1 LIPPYKHHHELE
13 RLEALASYAVL
24 DTLSEPEFDDIT
36 LLASQ
41 ICEVPIA
48 LISFVD
54 GDLQWFKSR
63 VGIEAT
69 ETARDI
75 SFCGHAIHGS
85 ALFEINNAQEDIR
98 FFDNPL
104 VTGAPNI
111 RFYAGMPLV
120 TEEGHALGTL
130 CVIDQRPRT
139 LTDQQKASLAALA
152 RQVMKLL
159 ESRISVKKMAL
170 LTEEIDKKAALNI
183 ALLDSTEACIFSFS
197 MDGVVQK
204 FNLAGQKLLGY
215 SEDEVVGVASLATF
229 LDPVELHYRAQ
240 MVGSLPTTGKVDA
253 IKVVLAYEKLQKS
266 ETQEWVYVHK
276 NQSTFPV
283 ALTVS
288 AIEYENECVGF
299 VAIAQDISQ
308 QKANEYSLALANT
321 QFEASLEAI
330 SDMVWVKNLSGEYI
344 QCNRSFERCL
354 GIDKKDII
362 GKRDIDFFD
371 AESAEFYL
379 SKDLEAIESNFP
391 LLSEEWITFLDG
403 YHGLF
408 EVTKTATKDLNGK
421 AVGVMSI
428 AHDITQRKLTEL
440 KVRSHREAMLA
451 LNEIS
456 SDNKAKNYQEQI
468 SLGLKVACDYLGMMF
483 GVLSQVHRDATEIE
497 AQHSPEDTLYEG
509 LAYPLSDTYCALT
522 LESTDVV
529 FAQNM
534 AQSSYALEKC
544 YQLFGYQSFIGQQ
557 LIIDERLYGTLIF
570 YNYQPRYT
578 AFESVEIDFI
588 KLLSRWIINIIRRNQ
603 LVEKI
608 NFANERVNLALHGAD
623 LGLWDL
629 DLQTNKTFFN
639 DRWAEMLGYKLPELA
654 LNYETWTNLLHP
666 EDAKDAIKK
675 VNTLI
680 AGESTE
686 FNIEFRMRHKEGH
699 WIWVQDR
706 GRVVERDA
714 FGKPTRM
721 VGTHMDITE
730 RKRAED
736 EIRILAFYDSLT
748 NLPNRRLLIDR
759 LEHTLVTSARS
770 KSYGALIFID
780 LDNFKTL
787 NDTSGH
793 DKGDALLKQVAMRLL
808 SCLRDGDT
816 VARFGGD
823 EFVVMLDGL
832 DTQEPIAMHQ
842 VEKVGEKIIASLNQP
857 YDLGGQHYF
866 SSPTLGAT
874 LFNGQ
879 TDNVDDS
886 LKRADIAM
894 YQAKS
899 AGKNCLRFF
908 DHHIQSNL
916 LHKTKLEE
924 DLRQAI
930 DEDQFVLY
938 FQPQVNING
947 HITGAE
953 ALIRWHH
960 PQRGLVSPL
969 EFIPLAEETGLIIQL
984 GNWVLET
991 GCKQLVEWMDD
1002 PIASHFD
1009 LSINVSA
1016 RQFQQPNFVEQ
1027 VLNMLEKTGA
1037 IAKNLKLE
1045 LTESMLVNDIDDV
1058 ITKMSQL
1065 QLKGVSFSLDDF
1077 GTGFS
1082 SLSLLKLLP
1091 LNQLKIDKSFVRD
1104 VLTDSNDAV
1113 IARTIV
1119 ALARSLGLNVI
1130 AEGVEIEGQRDFL
1143 FENGCNDY
1151 QGYLFSRPLTIEAF
1165 EIYRKSL
1172 ANQHVEMKT
1181 LWEKALLNETVK
1193 QYSLFY

>member
-1 LIPPYKHHHELE
+1 LIPPSKPHHELE
-13 RLEALASYAVL
+13 RLEALASFAVL

-54 GDLQWFKSR
+54 GDLQWFKSK
-63 VGIEAT
+63 VGIEAS

-75 SFCGHAIHGS
+75 SFCGHAIHGNL
-85 ALFEINNAQEDIR
+85 LFEINNAQDDER

-120 TEEGHALGTL
+120 TAEGYALGTL
-130 CVIDQRPRT
+130 CVIDQQPRI

-159 ESRISVKKMAL
+159 ESRIAIKKMAL

-183 ALLDSTEACIFSFS
+183 ALLDSTDACIFSFS
-197 MDGVVQK
+197 IDGIVQK
-204 FNLAGQKLLGY
+204 FNLASQKLLGY
-215 SEDEVVGVASLATF
+215 TEDEVVGIASLATF
-229 LDPVELHYRAQ
+229 LDPLELKARAQ
-240 MVGSLPTTGKVDA
+240 MTGVVSTTGTIDA
-253 IKVVLAYEKLQKS
+253 IKVVLAYEKLQQS
-266 ETQEWVYVHK
+266 ETQEWRYVHK
-276 NQSTFPV
+276 NTSTLPV

-288 AIEYENECVGF
+288 AIEYESQCIGY

-308 QKANEYSLALANT
+308 QKSHEYSLALANT

-344 QCNRSFERCL
+344 QCNRSFERYL
-354 GIDKKDII
+354 GFNKKDVI
-362 GKRDIDFFD
+362 GKRDRDFFN

-379 SKDLEAIESNFP
+379 NKDLEAIESSFP
-391 LLSEEWITFLDG
+391 LVSEEWMTFADG

-408 EVTKTATKDLNGK
+408 EVTKTVTKDLYGE
-421 AVGVMSI
+421 AVGVMST
-428 AHDITQRKLTEL
+428 AHDITQRKLTDL
-440 KVRSHREAMLA
+440 KVRSHREAMQA
-451 LNEIS
+451 LNEIA
-456 SDNKAKNYQEQI
+456 SDNNGNNDQQQI

-483 GVLSQVHRDATEIE
+483 GVVSQIHGDASEIQ

-522 LESTDVV
+522 LESTDIV

-534 AQSSYALEKC
+534 AQSSYAQEKC

-557 LIIDERLYGTLIF
+557 LKIDESLYGTLIF
-570 YNYQPRYT
+570 CNYQPRFT
-578 AFESVEIDFI
+578 AFESVEMDFI
-588 KLLSRWIINIIRRNQ
+588 KLFSRWVINIIRRKK

-608 NFANERVNLALHGAD
+608 NFTNERVNLALHGAD

-639 DRWAEMLGYKLPELA
+639 DRWAEMLGYELHELA
-654 LNYETWTNLLHP
+654 LHYDTWATLLHP
-666 EDAKDAIKK
+666 DDAKYAIQE
-675 VNTLI
+675 VNALI
-680 AGESTE
+680 SGKGTE
-686 FNIEFRMRHKEGH
+686 LNIEFRMQHKAGH

-706 GRVVERDA
+706 ARVVERDA
-714 FGKPTRM
+714 FGQPTRL

-736 EIRILAFYDSLT
+736 EIRILAFYDALT

-759 LEHTLVTSARS
+759 LEHALVTSARS
-770 KSYGALIFID
+770 KAYGALIFID

-793 DKGDALLKQVAMRLL
+793 DKGDALLKQVATRLL

-832 DTQEPIAMHQ
+832 DTQEPIAMNQ

-930 DEDQFVLY
+930 DAQQFILY

-960 PQRGLVSPL
+960 PKRGLVSPL
-969 EFIPLAEETGLIIQL
+969 EFIPLAEETGLIIQM

-1002 PIASHFD
+1002 PIASHFE

-1027 VLNMLEKTGA
+1027 VLNVLEKTGA
-1037 IAKNLKLE
+1037 NPNNLKLE

-1058 ITKMSQL
+1058 ISKMSQL

-1165 EIYRKSL
+1165 EVYRKSI

-1181 LWEKALLNETVK
+1181 LWENALINETVK

>member
-1 LIPPYKHHHELE
+1 MIPADKPHHESQ

-48 LISFVD
+48 LISLVD
-54 GDLQWFKSR
+54 ADRQWFKSR
-63 VGIEAT
+63 IGIDT
-69 ETARDI
+69 SETARDI
-75 SFCGHAIHGS
+75 SFCAHAIHGNS
-85 ALFEINNAQEDIR
+85 LFEINNALEDAR
-98 FFDNPL
+98 FSDNPL
-104 VTGAPNI
+104 VTDAPNI
-111 RFYAGMPLV
+111 RFYAGMPLI
-120 TEEGHALGTL
+120 TEDGYALGAL
-130 CVIDQRPRT
+130 CV
-139 LTDQQKASLAALA
+139 LDQQPKTLSDAQKKGLSALA

-159 ESRISVKKMAL
+159 ECRKDVKKMAL
-170 LTEEIDKKAALNI
+170 LSEQVEKKAAFNA
-183 ALLDSTEACIFSFS
+183 ALLYSTEACIFSFS
-197 MDGVVQK
+197 TDGKMQTI
-204 FNLAGQKLLGY
+204 NTAGQLLLGY
-215 SEDEVVGVASLATF
+215 SAAEVEGTATLATF
-229 LDPVELHYRAQ
+229 LDPLELKVRTELVASQSHAAALSTID
-240 MVGSLPTTGKVDA
+240 MVMT
-253 IKVVLAYEKLQKS
+253 YEKQNAQS
-266 ETQEWVYVHK
+266 QEWTYIHK
-276 NQSTFPV
+276 NQSRVSVT
-283 ALTVS
+283 LTVS
-288 AIEYENECVGF
+288 AIMHEGHTIGF

-308 QKANEYSLALANT
+308 QKANEYSLALAKT

-354 GIDKKDII
+354 GFDKKDII
-362 GKRDIDFFD
+362 GKRDRDFFN
-371 AESAEFYL
+371 AESAEYYL
-379 SKDLEAIESNFP
+379 NKDLEAIQSSFP
-391 LLSEEWITFLDG
+391 LVSEEWMTFADG

-408 EVTKTATKDLNGK
+408 EVTKTVTKDLYGEP
-421 AVGVMSI
+421 VGVMSI

-440 KVRSHREAMLA
+440 KVRSHREAMQA
-451 LNEIS
+451 LNEIA
-456 SDNKAKNYQEQI
+456 SDNKSINHQAQI

-483 GVLSQVHRDATEIE
+483 GVLSHIEGDASEIE
-497 AQHSPEDTLYEG
+497 AQYSPEDTLYEG
-509 LAYPLSDTYCALT
+509 LSYPLYDTYCALV
-522 LESTDVV
+522 LESTDVI

-534 AQSSYALEKC
+534 ENSAYSQTKC
-544 YQLFGYQSFIGQQ
+544 YGLFGYQSFIGQQ
-557 LIIDERLYGTLIF
+557 LVLDGNLYGTLIF
-570 YNYQPRYT
+570 YNYQPRFT

-588 KLLSRWIINIIRRNQ
+588 KLFSRWVVNIIRRNQ
-603 LVEKI
+603 LLEEI
-608 NFANERVNLALHGAD
+608 NLVNERVNLALHGAD
-623 LGLWDL
+623 LGLWDF
-629 DLQTNKTFFN
+629 DVQTQRVIYN
-639 DRWAEMLGYKLPELA
+639 DRWAQMLGYELSD
-654 LNYETWTNLLHP
+654 LTFNYDTWANLLHP
-666 EDAKDAIKK
+666 EDAEKAIQK
-675 VNTLI
+675 VCALL
-680 AGESTE
+680 AGETTDI
-686 FNIEFRMRHKEGH
+686 NIEFRMQHKAGH

-714 FGKPTRM
+714 FGKPARM

-730 RKRAED
+730 RKRAEE
-736 EIRILAFYDSLT
+736 EIRLLAFYDVLT

-759 LEHTLVTSARS
+759 LEHALVTSARS
-770 KSYGALIFID
+770 KQYGALIFID

-793 DKGDALLKQVAMRLL
+793 DKGDALLKRVATRLL

-832 DTQEPIAMHQ
+832 DTQESVAVKQ
-842 VEKVGEKIIASLNQP
+842 VEVVGDKIIASLNQP

-894 YQAKS
+894 YQAKN

-908 DHHIQSNL
+908 DQHIQSNL
-916 LHKTKLEE
+916 LQKTKLAE

-930 DEDQFVLY
+930 DAKQFILY
-938 FQPQVNING
+938 YQPQVNING
-947 HITGAE
+947 RITGAE

-960 PQRGLVSPL
+960 PERGLVSPL
-969 EFIPLAEETGLIIQL
+969 EFIPLAEETGLITQL
-984 GNWVLET
+984 GSWVIET
-991 GCKQLVEWMDD
+991 GCKQLVAWMDD
-1002 PIASHFD
+1002 PIATHFS

-1016 RQFQQPNFVEQ
+1016 RQFQQSDFVEQ
-1027 VLNMLEKTGA
+1027 VLDTLEKTGA
-1037 IAKNLKLE
+1037 NPKNLKLE
-1045 LTESMLVNDIDDV
+1045 LTESMLVDNIDDV

-1113 IARTIV
+1113 IARTIIG
-1119 ALARSLGLNVI
+1119 LARSLGLNVI

-1143 FENGCNDY
+1143 FENGCNDF
-1151 QGYLFSRPLTIEAF
+1151 QGYLFSRPLTIEDF
-1165 EIYRKSL
+1165 NEYQKSQV
-1172 ANQHVEMKT
+1172 NQHIEIKN
-1181 LWEKALLNETVK
+1181 LWEKAYLNNTVK
-1193 QYSLFY
+1193 QHSLFY